1 MPACACAPCFVPGGS
16 CLSDATQ
23 QQLTRSPR
31 TSPPPRPRAAGAM
44 QRVAS
49 RLAATR
55 LVLMDGAHI
64 KARMALNVSK
74 DDVALVVKDD
84 ARLTR
89 LHQLM

>member
-1 MPACACAPCFVPGGS
+1 
-16 CLSDATQ
+16 
-23 QQLTRSPR
+23 
-31 TSPPPRPRAAGAM
+31 M